1 MSVVSTLLRSGH
13 GPAKKG
19 ERIVQIRMQPPIL
32 NTAIGLTEL
41 LNAQFL
47 VHWVIDQWSR
57 DCFRCVVCRSKVVSP
72 PMNKPSSKWIAK
84 EMTYIKGY
92 CVLRTVLLNPTKAS
106 GLTISTDPQLVR
118 CLPRKTMVASFTPD
132 KGLMWWYKQKRRLN
146 SYKLCKHWL
155 NHRDND

>member
-47 VHWVIDQWSR
+47 LH
-57 DCFRCVVCRSKVVSP
+57 
-72 PMNKPSSKWIAK
+72 
-84 EMTYIKGY
+84 
-92 CVLRTVLLNPTKAS
+92 
-106 GLTISTDPQLVR
+106 
-118 CLPRKTMVASFTPD
+118 
-132 KGLMWWYKQKRRLN
+132 
-146 SYKLCKHWL
+146 
-155 NHRDND
+155 